1 MHGANRYPCWSGC
14 NHPSPASLPRPTS
27 CTPTD
32 RSLVPSCCGLTFCCP
47 RQADDLHALTRLSAD
62 LPRCSGASWLGSNIG
77 TSIAVIGGELRGGAA
92 QTGRHRLTILGGD
105 SGGGH
110 TIAQVDVIGD
120 ASLVRRTFQ
129 SVHGTSGRC
138 CSMKCWCKARTA
150 SFARS
155 SDTIQV
161 MRNDEVAVPAGTMP
175 TAFNVAAPMR
185 TLS

>member
-1 MHGANRYPCWSGC
+1 MA
-14 NHPSPASLPRPTS
+14 
-27 CTPTD
+27 
-32 RSLVPSCCGLTFCCP
+32 
-47 RQADDLHALTRLSAD
+47 
-62 LPRCSGASWLGSNIG
+62 SNIG
-77 TSIAVIGGELRGGAA
+77 TSVAVICGELRGGAA

-120 ASLVRRTFQ
+120 ASFVRRTFQ
-129 SVHGTSGRC
+129 LTRRVRHPVRADSRQIDPKFPSARTDHVGVWREVTTSTIMQRRVHGTSGRC
-138 CSMKCWCKARTA
+138 CSMKRWCNARTA

-175 TAFNVAAPMR
+175 IAFNVAAPMR

>member
-1 MHGANRYPCWSGC
+1 MSIVGIIAV
-14 NHPSPASLPRPTS
+14 
-27 CTPTD
+27 
-32 RSLVPSCCGLTFCCP
+32 RSLANSIQL
-47 RQADDLHALTRLSAD
+47 RSHASSFLIHIQI
-62 LPRCSGASWLGSNIG
+62 AS
-77 TSIAVIGGELRGGAA
+77 E
-92 QTGRHRLTILGGD
+92 RLTVRSLQ
-105 SGGGH
+105 SG
-110 TIAQVDVIGD
+110 QSD
-120 ASLVRRTFQ
+120 ASFVRRTLQ

>member
-1 MHGANRYPCWSGC
+1 MLRPHLLLPATSGR
-14 NHPSPASLPRPTS
+14 PARLNKTIG
-27 CTPTD
+27 
-32 RSLVPSCCGLTFCCP
+32 RSASMLWRHLAGVEHRDIHCG
-47 RQADDLHALTRLSAD
+47 
-62 LPRCSGASWLGSNIG
+62 
-77 TSIAVIGGELRGGAA
+77 LRGGAA
-92 QTGRHRLTILGGD
+92 QTVRHGLTILGGD

-120 ASLVRRTFQ
+120 ASFIRRTFQ